1 MWVKRLL
8 FGQRF
13 AFIIIGL
20 ALLAGLCTLVAFTR
34 WSPLTDDPDMIVAVL
49 IVDLVI
55 VLGLAAVIVIRILP
69 LLRSGR
75 GVAGSKL
82 HRRLA
87 LFSALLAAAPTLFF
101 AALGSVY
108 FYMGVQSWFN
118 DKVQQAIHGS
128 ESVAQAYLEE
138 HQYGIRADALA
149 MASDLTRFLSTHNSF
164 GNDLQEFFRTQTY
177 LRNLSEAVLRD
188 EKGRTI
194 AQSGLAYSLSFEDI
208 SASAMEEARGGDP
221 VLYIPENED
230 RIRALVSLNTVQPLY
245 LYVGRMVDEAVLD
258 RVQETRAAA
267 REYNNLRK
275 QAGRVQK
282 YSILMF
288 AATGLLLVLTAVWFG
303 LWLARRL
310 MTPLAAMMSAAE
322 RVGAGDYNAR
332 VSEFG
337 GFDEF
342 NTMAKTFNTM
352 TRQISDNIN
361 VIEMAEKKAA
371 WGEVARRVAHE
382 IKNPLTPIQ
391 LAAERLSRKYGKQI
405 TEDKQIFEESI
416 QTIIKHVED
425 LKTMVNEFSQLADS
439 DVRAVQK
446 EIFDV
451 AGMINSLIV
460 LQKEAY
466 PDIQFTIDGMEKKLL
481 ILSDE
486 TRLRQAVLNLVTNAR
501 NALIEN
507 SISEPSIV
515 VVLEKSDNKISITV
529 VDNGPG
535 FPENI
540 AERKKLLEPYVTTR
554 KKGTG
559 LGLAIVRKNIGDL
572 GGDVVLSTADKVL
585 AQRGFTGAQVTLVLP
600 ADA

>member
-13 AFIIIGL
+13 AFIVVGL
-20 ALLAGLCTLVAFTR
+20 ALLAGLCTLIAFTR

-49 IVDLVI
+49 TIDLV
-55 VLGLAAVIVIRILP
+55 VLLGLAAVITIRIFP

-75 GVAGSKL
+75 GVAGSML

-118 DKVQQAIHGS
+118 DKVQQAISGS

-149 MASDLTRFLSTHNSF
+149 MASDLTRFLSTHSF
-164 GNDLQEFFRTQTY
+164 GDDFQEFFRTQTY
-177 LRNLSEAVLRD
+177 LRNLSEAILKD
-188 EKGRTI
+188 DKGRTY
-194 AQSGLAYSLSFEDI
+194 AQSGLAYSLSFE
-208 SASAMEEARGGDP
+208 SLSPSAMEEARGGDP

-230 RIRALVSLNTVQPLY
+230 RIRALVSLNTVQPLF
-245 LYVGRMVDEAVLD
+245 LYVGRTVDEAVLD
-258 RVQETRAAA
+258 RVQQTRAAA
-267 REYNNLRK
+267 KEYNVLRK

-310 MTPLAAMMSAAE
+310 MTPLAAIMLAAE
-322 RVGAGDYNAR
+322 KVGAGDYTAR

-352 TRQISDNIN
+352 TKQISETI
-361 VIEMAEKKAA
+361 VMKKKAA
-371 WGEVARRVAHE
+371 WGEVAQRVAHE

-405 TEDKQIFEESI
+405 TEDKEIFEESI
-416 QTIIKHVED
+416 NTIIKHVDD
-425 LKTMVNEFSQLADS
+425 LKAIVNEFSQLADS
-439 DVRAVQK
+439 DVKPIQRQS
-446 EIFDV
+446 FDLS
-451 AGMINSLIV
+451 AMLSSLLI
-460 LQKEAY
+460 LQKEAFHNISFETHEL
-466 PDIQFTIDGMEKKLL
+466 DKACMIK
-481 ILSDE
+481 SDE
-486 TRLRQAVLNLVTNAR
+486 ARLRQAVLNLITNAR
-501 NALIEN
+501 NALLEN
-507 SISEPSIV
+507 NVEAPRIG
-515 VVLEKSDNKISITV
+515 LFLRQTDNITITI

-535 FPENI
+535 LPETSV
-540 AERKKLLEPYVTTR
+540 ERQKLLEPYVTTR

-559 LGLAIVRKNIGDL
+559 LGLAIVQKNISDL
-572 GGDVVLSTADKVL
+572 GGEVTLGNCAPDMGEK
-585 AQRGFTGAQVTLVLP
+585 GFTGACVTLVLP
-600 ADA
+600 VEAV